1 MANLVA
7 IVGVTHNPFLPGLLR
22 QPPAPDPTLTRIAED
37 YAAMRT
43 WMAQAEPDTLVVIG
57 SDHLNQWFM
66 DNMPAFSIGKASV
79 ASGPFPH
86 EQHGFRL
93 AGYEARVDADLA
105 KALLYEGSCQG
116 VDFAFSDEF
125 LVDHAFT
132 VPLGFV
138 RPEMDL
144 PIVPIWT
151 NVMAPP
157 VPSATR
163 FYAVGQALRRAIQAL
178 PADRRIGVLA
188 SGHLSIEIGGPR
200 PYTGATDAAF
210 DRRMM
215 ELISAGAAS
224 TVVEEASWERML
236 RAGNVT
242 AGFLNYVLLMG
253 LAGGRPPDRSGVHFP
268 AATAAVPFMAWG
280 EA

>member
-1 MANLVA
+1 
-7 IVGVTHNPFLPGLLR
+7 
-22 QPPAPDPTLTRIAED
+22 
-37 YAAMRT
+37 
-43 WMAQAEPDTLVVIG
+43 
-57 SDHLNQWFM
+57 M
-66 DNMPAFSIGKASV
+66 DV
-79 ASGPFPH
+79 
-86 EQHGFRL
+86 E
-93 AGYEARVDADLA
+93 LA
-105 KALLYEGSCQG
+105 KALLYAGSCQG

-157 VPSATR
+157 VPTASR

-178 PADRRIGVLA
+178 PTDRLIGVLA

-200 PYTGATDAAF
+200 PYTAATDADF

-215 ELISAGAAS
+215 DLIAAGSAN
-224 TVVEEASWERML
+224 TVVEEASWERMS
-236 RAGNVT
+236 RAGNLT
-242 AGFLNYVLLMG
+242 SGFLNYVLLMG
-253 LAGGRPPDRSGVHFP
+253 LAGGRPPDLAGVHFP
-268 AATAAVPFMAWG
+268 LATAAVPFMAWG
-280 EA
+280 KGEA